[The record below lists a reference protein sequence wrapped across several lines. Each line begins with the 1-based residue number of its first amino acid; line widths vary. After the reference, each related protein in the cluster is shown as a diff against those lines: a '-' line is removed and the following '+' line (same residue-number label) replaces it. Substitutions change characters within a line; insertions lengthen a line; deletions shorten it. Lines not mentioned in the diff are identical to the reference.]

1 LPILLPFFIA
11 GGIMLALSF
20 LMEGFVGSDSP
31 IFVGLNEIGSAAF
44 SFLIPVLAGYIA
56 TSIGGKPA
64 IVSGFAGGALAVSAD
79 AGFLGGLVAGF
90 LAGYVTLFVIRA
102 LRKMPKNLSGLRTIL
117 LYPILTLFI
126 TGDRKSVVYG

>member
-1 LPILLPFFIA
+1 MSGVSNMLPFVIA

-64 IVSGFAGGALAVSAD
+64 IVSGFAGGVLAVSAD
-79 AGFLGGLVAGF
+79 AGFFGSLVVVF
-90 LAGYVTLFVIRA
+90 LSGDLALFVIRV
-102 LRKMPKNLSGLRTIL
+102 LIKL
-117 LYPILTLFI
+117 LKYLA
-126 TGDRKSVVYG
+126 G